1 MSSLNIETVATEGQE
16 HIGEAP
22 RSLSEALFDGEGP
35 TFASLVTLGSNYEAI
50 EAGLLFANGIEKY
63 VAVVGPSG
71 WGKSHLLRVVA
82 SHLRESDPDC
92 VTMSATEYLQHPRPD
107 VATLVLD
114 DTHEALGN
122 ARLRTD
128 LRVALE
134 RRIRAQRRTFLAFTM
149 AAPNRTLTNF
159 LPQTRNWLI
168 ARVREARDAERQALV
183 GRMATQSGF
192 TLSPTLVQ
200 IIATHTQGSA
210 HQLDGVLKR
219 LSVFGHTWLDVRAC
233 LRALGHLNPAFAHNC
248 NWDLR
253 MRILK
258 LAQANAA
265 QFRDFNPRDLAVYV
279 MLRLACLPETVVA
292 DAVGESP
299 AEVFR
304 SANRVEQRLQVIP
317 EGSARIDEFVGL
329 VLKSLLP
336 A

>member
-1 MSSLNIETVATEGQE
+1 
-16 HIGEAP
+16 
-22 RSLSEALFDGEGP
+22 LFDGDGP

-50 EAGLLFANGIEKY
+50 EAGLQFANGLEKF

-82 SHLRESDPDC
+82 AHVREAEPDC
-92 VTMSATEYLQHPRPD
+92 VTMSATEYLQHPRAE
-107 VATLVLD
+107 VGTLVLD

-122 ARLRTD
+122 ARRRTD

-134 RRIRAQRRTFLAFTM
+134 RRVRAQRRTFLAFTM
-149 AAPNRTLTNF
+149 AAPSRTLTNF
-159 LPQTRNWLI
+159 LPQTRHWLI
-168 ARVREARDAERQALV
+168 ARVREARDTERQALV
-183 GRMATQSGF
+183 TRMAVQSGF
-192 TLSPTLVQ
+192 NLSPTLVQ

-210 HQLDGVLKR
+210 HQLDGALKR
-219 LSVFGHTWLDVRAC
+219 LSVFGHSWLDNRAC
-233 LRALGHLNPAFAHNC
+233 LRALGHLDPAFAHNS

-299 AEVFR
+299 SDVFR
-304 SANRVEQRLQVIP
+304 SANRVEERLRIIP
-317 EGSARIDEFVGL
+317 EGPARIDEFVGL
-329 VLKSLLP
+329 VLRSLMP